1 MSCVN
6 FRDVGEWITLL
17 GRGDLLPAG
26 RLLRGGKLD
35 AVQEAAEI
43 SNPGTIVNLRQGPDR
58 QTFGA
63 EYRHVSI
70 PNSYEKYDT
79 TDPTVRRWLNAVAQA
94 VCDAPAFPVMLH
106 CTSGKD
112 RTGVAVA
119 LLLTALDVPRE
130 IIVEEYLLSDGEV
143 EQAWIERALDG
154 IGDVRRYLARVEVQR
169 LRTSLRGA

>member
-1 MSCVN
+1 MN
-6 FRDVGEWITLL
+6 FRDVGEWIALL
-17 GRGDLLPAG
+17 GAENLLPAR

-35 AVQEAAEI
+35 AVREAAEI
-43 SNPGTIVNLRQGPDR
+43 GHPGTIVNLRQGPDR
-58 QTFGA
+58 HTFGA

-79 TDPTVRRWLNAVAQA
+79 TDATVRRWLNAVAQA
-94 VCDAPAFPVMLH
+94 VCEAPAFPVMLH

-119 LLLTALDVPRE
+119 LLLTALGAPRA

-143 EQAWIERALDG
+143 ERAWIERALDG
-154 IGDVRRYLARVEVQR
+154 IGDVRRYLARVDVQR
-169 LRTSLRGA
+169 LRERLRSV